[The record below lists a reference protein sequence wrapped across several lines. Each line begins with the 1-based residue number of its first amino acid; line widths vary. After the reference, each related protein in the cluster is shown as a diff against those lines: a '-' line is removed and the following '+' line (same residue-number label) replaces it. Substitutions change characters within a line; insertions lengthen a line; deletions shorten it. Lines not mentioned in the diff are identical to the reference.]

1 VETIKWQTRDACGYL
16 AVRLQ
21 ACVCGLS
28 LQPIGCTSILSV
40 MYSTAAAAVVA
51 SGAISLCLHHA
62 ILGMIFIGYIAKKN
76 SVKTLHGRV
85 SKNDMTFVVINSH

>member
-51 SGAISLCLHHA
+51 SGAISVMPSPCHFGDDFYRLHSQEKQRQNTA
-62 ILGMIFIGYIAKKN
+62 WSGFKKR
-76 SVKTLHGRV
+76 H
-85 SKNDMTFVVINSH
+85 DICSH